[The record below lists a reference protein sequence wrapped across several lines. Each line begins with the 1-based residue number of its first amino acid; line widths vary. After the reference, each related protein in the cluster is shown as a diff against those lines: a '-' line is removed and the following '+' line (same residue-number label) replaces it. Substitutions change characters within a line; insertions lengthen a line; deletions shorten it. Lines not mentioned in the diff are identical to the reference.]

1 MAEVAAP
8 RRFTRRTFLGWWIA
22 SLMTAT
28 VITGA
33 LPLLIFLWPAPPK
46 GQKKTVLKVTL
57 DTPIN
62 QIQNGDAIKFDAPT
76 SPNSAFIMAD
86 GGGDNGAGELA
97 FGGFVSKDEQGKVQ
111 VFAQNCSH
119 LGCSV
124 ALAKPGPGHEYTSF
138 DCPCHGSQFHLD
150 GTVRH
155 GPAAY
160 PLSHLTWKEGDAPN
174 TIQVDG
180 IILGF

>member
-1 MAEVAAP
+1 MAEAAAP

-46 GQKKTVLKVTL
+46 GQKKTVLKVSLPTAMDQL
-57 DTPIN
+57 EKGT
-62 QIQNGDAIKFDAPT
+62 AVKFDAPT

-124 ALAKPGPGHEYTSF
+124 ALNPKDKTL
-138 DCPCHGSQFHLD
+138 DCPCHGSKFKLD
-150 GTVRH
+150 GSVVH

-160 PLSHLTWKEGDAPN
+160 PLSHLTWKQGDTPD

-180 IILGF
+180 LILGF

>member
-1 MAEVAAP
+1 MAEAAAP

-46 GQKKTVLKVTL
+46 GQKKTALKVSLPTAMDQL
-57 DTPIN
+57 E
-62 QIQNGDAIKFDAPT
+62 NGTAVKFDAPT

-124 ALAKPGPGHEYTSF
+124 ALNPKEKTL
-138 DCPCHGSQFHLD
+138 DCPCHGSRFKLD
-150 GTVRH
+150 GTVLH

-160 PLSHLTWKEGDAPN
+160 PLSHLTWKQGDTPD

-180 IILGF
+180 LILGF

>member
-1 MAEVAAP
+1 
-8 RRFTRRTFLGWWIA
+8 
-22 SLMTAT
+22 MTAT

-46 GQKKTVLKVTL
+46 GQKKTVLKVAL
-57 DTPIN
+57 PTPMA
-62 QIQNGDAIKFDAPT
+62 QIENGTAVKFDAPT
-76 SPNSAFIMAD
+76 SPNSAFVMAD

-124 ALAKPGPGHEYTSF
+124 ALNAPDKTL
-138 DCPCHGSQFHLD
+138 DCPCHGSKFNLD
-150 GTVRH
+150 GSVKH

-160 PLSHLTWKEGDAPN
+160 PLSHLTWKQGDTPD

-180 IILGF
+180 LILGF